1 LALPPVQELGH
12 TGQEAQHHGAAEVDG
27 QRADRK
33 RPDDPARHRAVDD
46 EAHHRT
52 DAANRHPDPDHC
64 RHCRTRTRRT
74 SFVARYTATKLAEIL
89 VAV

>member
-1 LALPPVQELGH
+1 VQELGQ

-27 QRADRK
+27 QCADRK
-33 RPDDPARHRAVDD
+33 RPGDPARHRAVDD
-46 EAHHRT
+46 EAQHRT
-52 DAANRHPDPDHC
+52 DAANRHDPDPDRC

-74 SFVARYTATKLAEIL
+74 SFVARYTATKPAEIL